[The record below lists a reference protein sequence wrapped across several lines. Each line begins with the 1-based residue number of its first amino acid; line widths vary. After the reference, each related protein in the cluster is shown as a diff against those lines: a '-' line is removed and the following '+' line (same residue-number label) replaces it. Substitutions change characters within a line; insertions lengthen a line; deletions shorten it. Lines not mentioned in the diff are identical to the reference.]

1 VNRRTRL
8 VVKGTAVA
16 IIVASLVGARS
27 LSEGQAALFFTFA
40 VASLILFVVV
50 LFDFD
55 TWVESVPPVPKGTVR
70 GWVARGTRRV
80 RRAVGW
86 VFALCTGVLTWL
98 LSVLGYALV
107 WALARM
113 GQGLTHLWVG
123 IVRGGSWVLVRY
135 RAVAGWF
142 WSTIGQGLAWALV
155 RTGEGFTHLWVGIVR
170 GGSWVLV
177 RYRAVAGWFWSTIG
191 HGLAWALVRAGE
203 GLTYLWIGVVH
214 GGFWVLVRYRAG
226 AGRVWSWAGRA
237 LAHLGAM
244 LTVSW
249 NRIARAG
256 AWSLDR
262 CRAGIRWAWLA
273 IVGRGDEP
281 TPKPVR
287 RWYTATF
294 DAAFGIPPD
303 DAKVD
308 VFGGRVAP
316 PHRDGET
323 VGAPAGR
330 RPTGTGD
337 DPAL

>member
-1 VNRRTRL
+1 
-8 VVKGTAVA
+8 
-16 IIVASLVGARS
+16 
-27 LSEGQAALFFTFA
+27 
-40 VASLILFVVV
+40 
-50 LFDFD
+50 
-55 TWVESVPPVPKGTVR
+55 
-70 GWVARGTRRV
+70 
-80 RRAVGW
+80 
-86 VFALCTGVLTWL
+86 
-98 LSVLGYALV
+98 
-107 WALARM
+107 
-113 GQGLTHLWVG
+113 
-123 IVRGGSWVLVRY
+123 
-135 RAVAGWF
+135 
-142 WSTIGQGLAWALV
+142 
-155 RTGEGFTHLWVGIVR
+155 LWVGIVR

>member
-8 VVKGTAVA
+8 VVKGTAIA

-27 LSEGQAALFFTFA
+27 LSDGQAAFFFTFA

-98 LSVLGYALV
+98 LSVIGYALV

-113 GQGLTHLWVG
+113 GQGL
-123 IVRGGSWVLVRY
+123 
-135 RAVAGWF
+135 
-142 WSTIGQGLAWALV
+142 
-155 RTGEGFTHLWVGIVR
+155 THLWVGIVR

-237 LAHLGAM
+237 LAHLGAI

-249 NRIARAG
+249 NRVARAG